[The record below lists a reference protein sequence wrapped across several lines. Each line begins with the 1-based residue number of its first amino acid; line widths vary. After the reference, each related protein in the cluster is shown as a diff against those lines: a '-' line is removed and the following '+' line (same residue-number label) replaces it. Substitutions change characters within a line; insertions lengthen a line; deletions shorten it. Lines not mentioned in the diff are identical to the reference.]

1 VNIIG
6 NVKACGFGLVA
17 AVGDNRLVQY
27 RGGLYGDCCS
37 GLVVVV
43 KVTFRLLHLGK
54 SAGICH
60 STASVQCKSSIV
72 AEVEIYIF
80 IENNFF

>member
-54 SAGICH
+54 STGICH
-60 STASVQCKSSIV
+60 STASVQRNIV